1 MLNELPKR
9 RLDFEEEEPN
19 NTGASSSSSGMMG
32 YIPGVGIISSGVGK
46 AAANMSGA
54 GEIIGTIAG
63 TTVGVAAIGAIET
76 GSALY
81 HTGATVA
88 GVLLPYLT
96 GEGDESLPPSAGSTP
111 EPKVENKKVRVKK
124 ELATQLESS
133 PEVTHEPKG
142 PVGNPRRRSQSLLP
156 ARKDEDKPERRTRSG
171 KKY

>member
-9 RLDFEEEEPN
+9 RLDFEEDEPKD
-19 NTGASSSSSGMMG
+19 TGSSSSSSGMMG

-96 GEGDESLPPSAGSTP
+96 GEGDESLPPSIENTP
-111 EPKVENKKVRVKK
+111 GEKKKTSKKVG
-124 ELATQLESS
+124 LAN
-133 PEVTHEPKG
+133 KI
-142 PVGNPRRRSQSLLP
+142 
-156 ARKDEDKPERRTRSG
+156 
-171 KKY
+171 